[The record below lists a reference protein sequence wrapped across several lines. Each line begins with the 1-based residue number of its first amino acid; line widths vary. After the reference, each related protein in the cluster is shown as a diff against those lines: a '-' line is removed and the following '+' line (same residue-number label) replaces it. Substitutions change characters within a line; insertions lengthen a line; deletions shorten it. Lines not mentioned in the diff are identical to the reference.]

1 MKLIYKPIGIILG
14 ILSGLVGKKL
24 FDFIWTKI
32 DDEDP
37 PKATTQVAPMPKILA
52 AAALQG
58 MIFKTTRVVVD
69 RYGAQGWQYLT
80 GTWPGEKRPDP
91 DE

>member
-1 MKLIYKPIGIILG
+1 MKLIYKPFGIIMG
-14 ILSGLVGKKL
+14 ILAGLVSKRI

-37 PKATTQVAPMPKILA
+37 PKATTEVSPLPKVLA

-58 MIFKTTRVVVD
+58 VTFKVVRAGVD
-69 RYGAQGWQYLT
+69 RAGARGYQHLT
-80 GTWPGEKRPDP
+80 GVWPGEKVPDP
-91 DE
+91 E

>member
-1 MKLIYKPIGIILG
+1 MGLIYKPFGVLLG
-14 ILSGLVGKKL
+14 ILAGMLGKRI
-24 FDFIWTKI
+24 FDFAWEKI

-37 PKATTQVAPMPKILA
+37 PKGTTEEATWGKVLA

-58 MIFKTTRVVVD
+58 AIFKTVRVVVA
-69 RYGAQGWQYLT
+69 RYGAIGWSHLT
-80 GTWPGEKRPDP
+80 GVWPGERRPDR